1 MESIPTLALEML
13 LQSSL
18 LHLIVKAEARS
29 AEYKFHLKSLWKLV
43 VYSPYTKVTNII
55 TNLTVEMRCHF
66 MPLKFEIQAH
76 DN

>member
-29 AEYKFHLKSLWKLV
+29 AEYKFHLKSLWTLV
-43 VYSPYTKVTNII
+43 VYGDSKVTNII